1 GIEDPRIP
9 YYIYNQETATSS
21 PDNNTEYRDGPF
33 VSIYFGS
40 KGENAA
46 KSQQNTVSLF
56 GIYPVGGR
64 YDEGTGGVA
73 SANSGT
79 GAAPYRFITYA
90 DRLYLEAE
98 LIQEGIVAG
107 DAKATLKAAMLESF
121 YQIDYTIAN
130 YVKPSQTVPEIFDE
144 DPASPMMKYI

>member
-1 GIEDPRIP
+1 
-9 YYIYNQETATSS
+9 
-21 PDNNTEYRDGPF
+21 
-33 VSIYFGS
+33 
-40 KGENAA
+40 
-46 KSQQNTVSLF
+46 
-56 GIYPVGGR
+56 R

-130 YVKPSQTVPEIFDE
+130 YVKPSQTVPETFDE
-144 DPASPMMKYI
+144 DPASPMMKYIDEILLNFDAASANRKLEIIMTQKWLSSIGSAIDQYTDYRRT